1 MGRESV
7 CPETSY
13 WKVLK
18 TSVDEGR
25 LVLHLIPV
33 RTCVSCP
40 LCGSP
45 SQRIHSRYRRKAL
58 DLPWFSWPVQLIIR
72 ARRFFCDSAGCE
84 RRIFVEPFP
93 KALGRYA
100 RQTRRTHGSL
110 LELSHC
116 SSAELAAR
124 VAGLLGF
131 VTSPDSLLRLQ
142 RREYFPLVPPRV
154 LGVDEFALRKG
165 RTYGTLLVDLER
177 RVPVDLFEGIAAQGL
192 TAWLQGHP
200 QVEVLARDRAW
211 AYRLAGQTA
220 LPEAQQVADRFH
232 LVHNVS
238 GALKDFL
245 HSRRWNVPQFLG
257 EPRPSFQQSLGTR
270 AMGRRWE
277 VVRRRK
283 DSGLSLSAIARELGL
298 NRKTVSKYMALERP
312 PEYAGRP
319 PQPSKVRPWLSYLRR
334 RWDEG
339 CHNARTL
346 YREVVEQ
353 GYSGSERHIRKAV
366 QSWRNGPRRPVRHSP
381 LPKWLVFRPYRGL
394 NPSEKKK
401 LAPFLQANPLLAQG
415 HRLKEWF
422 HEIIGQGDVEAL
434 DAWCQ
439 EVAQSGLKQFQSIV
453 RSFRQDYEAIK
464 LALTT
469 PWSTGQ
475 CEGQI
480 CRVKL
485 IKRIGYGR
493 ANPDLLRQR
502 VLHRCPA

>member
-1 MGRESV
+1 MGQELV

-13 WKVLK
+13 WKVMK
-18 TSVDEGR
+18 TAVDGDR
-25 LVLHLIPV
+25 LVLHLVPV
-33 RTCVSCP
+33 RAWVSCP
-40 LCGSP
+40 LCGGP
-45 SQRIHSRYRRKAL
+45 SRRIHSRYRRRVM

-72 ARRFFCDSAGCE
+72 ARRFFCDSPGCE

-100 RQTRRTHGSL
+100 RQTQRTRDSL
-110 LELSHC
+110 LELAHC

-124 VAGLLGF
+124 VARLLEF

-142 RREYFPLVPPRV
+142 RREHFSLVPPRV

-177 RVPVDLFEGIAAQGL
+177 RVPVDLFEGIAARDL

-238 GALKDFL
+238 SALRDFL
-245 HSRRWNVPQFLG
+245 YSRRWNVPESAG
-257 EPRPSFQQSLGTR
+257 EPRSSSLQSQGTR
-270 AMGRRWE
+270 AMRGRWE
-277 VVRRRK
+277 AVRRRK

-298 NRKTVSKYMALERP
+298 NRKTVSKYMASDRP
-312 PEYAGRP
+312 PEYAEHP
-319 PQPSKVRPWLSYLRR
+319 PQPSKVRPWLPYLGR
-334 RWDEG
+334 RWMEG

-366 QSWRNGPRRPVRHSP
+366 QPWRNGSSRPGRSGP
-381 LPKWLVFRPYRGL
+381 LPKMLVLRPYRGL
-394 NPSEKKK
+394 KTSEKRM

-422 HEIIGQGDVEAL
+422 HEVVGQGEVEAL
-434 DAWCQ
+434 DAWSR
-439 EVAQSGLKQFQSIV
+439 EAARSGLKQFQSIA

-493 ANPDLLRQR
+493 AKADLLRQR
-502 VLHRCPA
+502 VLHRCAA